1 MKQYNDDELLSL
13 KYNQIEILER
23 DDNKEVY
30 LGERK
35 KDNKKVVIKQIN
47 LLSFDEELKK
57 KAKEEA
63 KILSNLEHPN
73 IIKYY
78 DCIFEKNKEIIIM
91 EYVEGGNLKEKI
103 EEKKVIEENKI
114 IDWFIEI
121 CEGRKYIHKNK
132 IIHRNL
138 KSNNIFLTK
147 DNHIKI
153 GDYGISNILYNESQS
168 KTNIETAFYLSPEI
182 IKGKSYDY
190 KSDIWNLGIILYE
203 LTQLKYPFIYSYFVN
218 KNYSEQLLNL
228 IKNILRVNP
237 NERLNIDEIIDECNI
252 LKIKNNSKSKRE

>member
-1 MKQYNDDELLSL
+1 MKQFNDDELMSL
-13 KYNQIEILER
+13 KYNKIEILER

-47 LLSFDEELKK
+47 LLDEQSKK
-57 KAKEEA
+57 KIKDEGM
-63 KILSNLEHPN
+63 ILSDLEHRN

-91 EYVEGGNLKEKI
+91 EYAEGGNLKEKI
-103 EEKKVIEENKI
+103 EENKAFEENKI

-121 CEGRKYIHKNK
+121 CEGIKYIHNKK

-138 KSNNIFLTK
+138 KPNNIFLTK

-153 GDYGISNILYNESQS
+153 NFGTPNILYNIS
-168 KTNIETAFYLSPEI
+168 
-182 IKGKSYDY
+182 
-190 KSDIWNLGIILYE
+190 
-203 LTQLKYPFIYSYFVN
+203 
-218 KNYSEQLLNL
+218 
-228 IKNILRVNP
+228 
-237 NERLNIDEIIDECNI
+237 
-252 LKIKNNSKSKRE
+252 

>member
-1 MKQYNDDELLSL
+1 
-13 KYNQIEILER
+13 
-23 DDNKEVY
+23 
-30 LGERK
+30 
-35 KDNKKVVIKQIN
+35 
-47 LLSFDEELKK
+47 
-57 KAKEEA
+57 
-63 KILSNLEHPN
+63 
-73 IIKYY
+73 
-78 DCIFEKNKEIIIM
+78 M
-91 EYVEGGNLKEKI
+91 EYAEGGNLKEKI

-121 CEGRKYIHKNK
+121 CEGIKYIHNKK

-153 GDYGISNILYNESQS
+153 GDYGIYNILYNKSQS
-168 KTNIETAFYLSPEI
+168 KINIETAFYLSPEI
-182 IKGKSYDY
+182 INRQSYDY

-203 LTQLKYPFIYSYFVN
+203 LTQLKYPFIGDNIRYSYFVN

-228 IKNILRVNP
+228 IKNMLRVNS

-252 LKIKNNSKSKRE
+252 IKIKNNSKSKRE